1 MLDPQERSRAFNFA
15 LKMQD
20 IFSSVVGLSIIW
32 SIYALIFT
40 QIELVFISK
49 ILLTLICVGF
59 GTLTPLIDFNES
71 HATNPLWTG
80 HARFHLVWQVNAM
93 IITAVL
99 SIALLWFFYSVLNH
113 LIVILLI
120 YLWIFSFYATVFGI
134 KLFDGELND
143 INGVPPVFIKILGRE
158 YEIDRNIQAITG
170 SLLVSSY
177 ATALFLFN
185 LNLT

>member
-1 MLDPQERSRAFNFA
+1 MLNPQERSRAFNFA

-20 IFSSVVGLSIIW
+20 IFGAVVGLTIIW

-40 QIELVFISK
+40 QIELIYISK
-49 ILLTLICVGF
+49 VLLTVICIGF

-93 IITAVL
+93 IITAIL
-99 SIALLWFFYSVLNH
+99 SLVMLWAYYSFSHH
-113 LIVILLI
+113 LIVILLNF
-120 YLWIFSFYATVFGI
+120 LWIISFYASVLGM
-134 KLFDGELND
+134 KLYDGELND
-143 INGVPPVFIKILGRE
+143 INGVPPVLIKILGRE

-170 SLLVSSY
+170 GLFVNSY
-177 ATALFLFN
+177 AVALFFV
-185 LNLT
+185 

>member
-1 MLDPQERSRAFNFA
+1 MLNPHDRSRAFNFA
-15 LKMQD
+15 LKMQVL
-20 IFSSVVGLSIIW
+20 FSTAIGLFIIW

-40 QIELVFISK
+40 QIELIFISK
-49 ILLTLICVGF
+49 VLLTFICIGF

-99 SIALLWFFYSVLNH
+99 SIALLWFFYSITNH
-113 LIVILLI
+113 FLVILLN
-120 YLWIFSFYATVFGI
+120 YLWIFAFYATVLGL

-170 SLLVSSY
+170 SLFVNSY
-177 ATALFLFN
+177 AMALFFI
-185 LNLT
+185 